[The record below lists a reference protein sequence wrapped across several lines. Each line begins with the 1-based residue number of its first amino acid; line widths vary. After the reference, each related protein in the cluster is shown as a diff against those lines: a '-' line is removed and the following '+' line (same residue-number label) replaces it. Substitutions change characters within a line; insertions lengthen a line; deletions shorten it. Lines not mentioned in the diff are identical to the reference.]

1 VIISTNPARAATY
14 IVRLDRPVLCRR
26 GGCGEPSAG
35 EPLGLCQGHLAEYQ
49 TAHSSEAPRS
59 YRQHATQAR
68 APTPQAAQAFAILQA
83 VTGTG
88 AGPVPSG

>member
-35 EPLGLCQGHLAEYQ
+35 EPLGLCQGHLANYQ
-49 TAHSSEAPRS
+49 AAHSSGAPRN
-59 YRQHATQAR
+59 YRQHATPVPERAAR
-68 APTPQAAQAFAILQA
+68 AFAILQA
-83 VTGTG
+83 AVTG
-88 AGPVPSG
+88 AGAGPALSG